1 MRQRLVVIITPHER
15 TARPRPDATEEVV
28 MNELAP
34 HTEHIGASVRRR
46 YGHHWMMLACC
57 IPMLLIVIA
66 LVVTG
71 VASAS
76 AIIYALVCVAM
87 MTVIMAGM
95 GHGHGDN

>member
-1 MRQRLVVIITPHER
+1 MKQLEPH
-15 TARPRPDATEEVV
+15 AQHAG
-28 MNELAP
+28 AP
-34 HTEHIGASVRRR
+34 VRG
-46 YGHHWMMLACC
+46 GHAGHGWMMLACC

-76 AIIYALVCVAM
+76 TILYVLVCVAM
-87 MTVIMAGM
+87 TAGM